1 MQNIPHKQESIQ
13 KCWESDTF
21 VFLAHYQ
28 SMPLPC
34 YLGQEG
40 QARSSSF
47 PHPQVWDLREERRAA
62 KLHSSVLCLPQATC
76 PERARFSPCTELQR
90 ITELPSYRPDAE
102 THHTHCLS
110 CYSSAWKLAHE
121 CNSWAADELVQVLSE
136 AMRSYLHIWYRP
148 ERNNSVEAKSAGGY
162 NNSLIKICDF

>member
-1 MQNIPHKQESIQ
+1 MQNIPHKQESNQ
-13 KCWESDTF
+13 KCWESDIF

-62 KLHSSVLCLPQATC
+62 KLYSSVLCLPQALALRGQGFL
-76 PERARFSPCTELQR
+76 PVLSYRELQ
-90 ITELPSYRPDAE
+90 LLSYRPDAE

-148 ERNNSVEAKSAGGY
+148 ERNNSVKAKSAGGY

>member
-1 MQNIPHKQESIQ
+1 MQNIPHKQESNQ
-13 KCWESDTF
+13 KCWESDIF

-76 PERARFSPCTELQR
+76 PERARFSPCVELQR
-90 ITELPSYRPDAE
+90 ITVTELQAWCWDPSHTLFELLLQCME
-102 THHTHCLS
+102 TSAWMQLLS
-110 CYSSAWKLAHE
+110 CRWTCASTQWSNAILFAH
-121 CNSWAADELVQVLSE
+121 LVQARE
-136 AMRSYLHIWYRP
+136 
-148 ERNNSVEAKSAGGY
+148 K
-162 NNSLIKICDF
+162 